1 MLDTF
6 KDNLK
11 SILNTLQTLLVS
23 LILQTTGILSN
34 SSKTVQDMIWAAGNQ
49 TVTLLSK
56 LNQQFWGSP
65 KQSSPEQSNPQIIPA
80 FPSFT

>member
-1 MLDTF
+1 
-6 KDNLK
+6 
-11 SILNTLQTLLVS
+11 
-23 LILQTTGILSN
+23 
-34 SSKTVQDMIWAAGNQ
+34 MIWAAGNQ